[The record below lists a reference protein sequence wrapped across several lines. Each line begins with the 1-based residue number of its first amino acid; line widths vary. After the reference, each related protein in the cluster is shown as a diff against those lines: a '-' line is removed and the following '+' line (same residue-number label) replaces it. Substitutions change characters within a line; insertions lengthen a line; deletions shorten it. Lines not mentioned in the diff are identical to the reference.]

1 MLRLPL
7 RVKLGALSALLLLA
21 AALVVVGLVSW
32 RQDSLAQSV
41 GGDASWHAYK
51 LDRDVVQLR
60 NYLAQP
66 DADQAG
72 LSLRFEL
79 FYSRLNLL
87 RGGGDITDLLGAIPA
102 AQRLLGEIDGRI
114 EALDDEIRA
123 LESLAPPQRH
133 ALDGQLETLAN
144 RTERLVIAINGH
156 LAETTT
162 RERSQ
167 LQRLYVLLLVLILA
181 MSLSATLVSLI
192 LFREARDNAAARR
205 ELETLSRELEA
216 TARQAE
222 SASQAKSEFLAT
234 VSHEIRTPLN
244 GVIGMSDLLMEQRL
258 DGAARQYAATIHD
271 SAGLL
276 LELINDLLD
285 FSKIE
290 AGRLELEQ
298 RPLALGEVVDG
309 VMALL
314 APRAEARGVALHTR
328 LDAGLPP
335 RVLADSGRLRQVLL
349 NLVSNAVKFT
359 AKGEI
364 RLEVRQERPGLI
376 RFEVVDT
383 GPGIAPEQ
391 LSRIFEPFRQ
401 GDASTARRFGG
412 TGLGLAIC
420 RRLVGAMGGTI
431 EVASE
436 PGLGSRFWFLL
447 PLESVAEPEPMPF
460 AVARSPRRVD
470 LASTRLLVVEDNP
483 VNQQV
488 ARAMLERLGCSVTI
502 AGSGGSALQ
511 MAAVER
517 FDLVFMDVQM
527 PDMDGLEVTR
537 RLRARPGWTAGVPI
551 VAMTAGGPGGEQAR
565 CLAAGMNGYLT
576 KPLRQERLLEVLLR
590 HLGEQESEVH
600 RVSTPGLIERD
611 ILIDPLTLQGL
622 RESLGQE
629 GLESLVALYAQQA
642 EARVAVLKG
651 ALGEGGDAEQA
662 RHAAHQLKGESSS
675 LGAVK
680 MAGLAAR
687 LERLAQEQDRE
698 AARRLLGEL
707 GPCLAATLAALEGWR
722 ASAWR
727 GRES

>member
-1 MLRLPL
+1 MLSLPL
-7 RVKLGALSALLLLA
+7 RVKLGAISALLLLA

-41 GGDASWHAYK
+41 GGDTSWHAYK

-66 DADQAG
+66 EADRAG
-72 LSLRFEL
+72 LTLRFEL
-79 FYSRLNLL
+79 FYSRLYLM
-87 RGGGDITDLLGAIPA
+87 RGGGDISELLTSIPA
-102 AQRLLGEIDGRI
+102 ASALLDQIEQRID
-114 EALDDEIRA
+114 ELDRLIQA
-123 LESLAPPQRH
+123 LEGLQESDRH
-133 ALDGQLETLAN
+133 ALDRHLDTLGN

-156 LAETTT
+156 LADTAT
-162 RERSQ
+162 RERGQ
-167 LQRLYVLLLVLILA
+167 LQRLYALLLVLILA
-181 MSLSATLVSLI
+181 MSLSAMLVALI

-205 ELETLSRELEA
+205 DLEALSRELEA

-244 GVIGMSDLLMEQRL
+244 GVIGMSDVLLEHRL
-258 DGAARQYAATIHD
+258 EGSARHCAATIHD

-298 RPLALGEVVDG
+298 RALALDELVDRVV
-309 VMALL
+309 ALL
-314 APRAEARGVALHTR
+314 APRAEARGVALLTH
-328 LDAGLPP
+328 LDPQLPE
-335 RVLADSGRLRQVLL
+335 RVLADPGRLRQVLI

-359 AKGEI
+359 EQGEV
-364 RLEVRQERPGLI
+364 RLEVRSEGMGRV

-383 GPGIAPEQ
+383 GCGIAPEQ

-420 RRLVGAMGGTI
+420 RRLVEAMGGRV

-436 PGLGSRFWFLL
+436 PGVGSRFWFVL
-447 PLESVAEPEPMPF
+447 PLTTAEGPAPAPPM
-460 AVARSPRRVD
+460 ARGSRRAD
-470 LASTRLLVVEDNP
+470 LHSAHLLVVEDNP

-502 AGSGGSALQ
+502 AGSGAAALQ
-511 MAAVER
+511 LAAAGR
-517 FDLVFMDVQM
+517 FDLIFMDIQM

-537 RLRARPGWTAGVPI
+537 RLRARDGWAAGMPI

-576 KPLRQERLLEVLLR
+576 KPLRQELLLEALIRYLADGAPPSRTNGGGMGAGRDCLVDPLMLQALR
-590 HLGEQESEVH
+590 DSLGE
-600 RVSTPGLIERD
+600 
-611 ILIDPLTLQGL
+611 
-622 RESLGQE
+622 E
-629 GLESLVALYAQQA
+629 GLASLVELFGALA
-642 EARVAVLKG
+642 ESRLVSLER
-651 ALGEGGDAEQA
+651 ALGEGDLIEA

-680 MAGLAAR
+680 VAGLATR
-687 LERLAQEQDRE
+687 LERLANEGDGM
-698 AARRLLGEL
+698 AARALLNEL
-707 GPCLAATLAALEGWR
+707 SSCLAATLAALTAWR
-722 ASAWR
+722 APSAL
-727 GRES
+727 

>member
-7 RVKLGALSALLLLA
+7 RVKLGAISALLLLA

-66 DADQAG
+66 DADHAG
-72 LSLRFEL
+72 LALRFEL
-79 FYSRLNLL
+79 FYSRLFLM
-87 RGGGDITDLLGAIPA
+87 RGGGDITELLATIPA
-102 AQRLLGEIDGRI
+102 ASALLDEIEQRIDALDLMI
-114 EALDDEIRA
+114 DALEALH
-123 LESLAPPQRH
+123 ESDRL
-133 ALDGQLETLAN
+133 ALDQHLDTLGN

-156 LAETTT
+156 LAETAT
-162 RERSQ
+162 RERGQ
-167 LQRLYVLLLVLILA
+167 LQRLYALLLVLILA
-181 MSLSATLVSLI
+181 MSLSAMLVALI

-205 ELETLSRELEA
+205 DLEVLSRELEA

-222 SASQAKSEFLAT
+222 SANQAKSEFLAT

-244 GVIGMSDLLMEQRL
+244 GVIGMSDVLLEHRL
-258 DGAARQYAATIHD
+258 EGEARQCVTTIHD

-298 RPLALGEVVDG
+298 RAMALDELVDG
-309 VMALL
+309 VVALL
-314 APRAEARGVALHTR
+314 APRAEARGVALRTR
-328 LDAGLPP
+328 LDPQLPA
-335 RVLADSGRLRQVLL
+335 RVLADPGRLRQVLI

-359 AKGEI
+359 AQGEI
-364 RLEVRQERPGLI
+364 RLEVSAEGGGRF

-383 GPGIAPEQ
+383 GCGIAPEQ
-391 LSRIFEPFRQ
+391 LTRIFEPFRQ
-401 GDASTARRFGG
+401 GNASTARRFGG

-420 RRLVGAMGGTI
+420 RRLVEAMGGRI

-436 PGLGSRFWFLL
+436 PGVGSRFWFVLSLATAEAPDPDAL
-447 PLESVAEPEPMPF
+447 PA
-460 AVARSPRRVD
+460 AGRSRHLD
-470 LASTRLLVVEDNP
+470 LQSTHLLVVEDNP

-488 ARAMLERLGCSVTI
+488 ARAMLERLGCSVTM
-502 AGSGGSALQ
+502 AGSGAAALQ
-511 MAAVER
+511 LAAAGR
-517 FDLVFMDVQM
+517 FDLIFMDIQM

-537 RLRARPGWTAGVPI
+537 RLRARDGWESRVPI

-576 KPLRQERLLEVLLR
+576 KPLRQEELLEALFR
-590 HLGEQESEVH
+590 HLSGGGAHEPVRAAVPAS
-600 RVSTPGLIERD
+600 GRD
-611 ILIDPLTLQGL
+611 SLIDPLTLQAL
-622 RESLGQE
+622 RDSVGEE
-629 GLESLVALYAQQA
+629 GLASLMVLFCGQV
-642 EARVAVLKG
+642 EARLATLAR
-651 ALGEGGDAEQA
+651 ALGEGDLQEAQ
-662 RHAAHQLKGESSS
+662 HAAHQLKGESAS

-680 MAGLAAR
+680 VAGLATR
-687 LERLAQEQDRE
+687 LERLAQSGDRQ
-698 AARRLLGEL
+698 AARGLLGEL
-707 GPCLAATLAALEGWR
+707 KRCLEATMEALQ
-722 ASAWR
+722 AWR
-727 GRES
+727 VPPNR

>member
-7 RVKLGALSALLLLA
+7 RVKLGATSALLLLA

-41 GGDASWHAYK
+41 GGDTSWHAYK

-66 DADQAG
+66 EADRAG

-79 FYSRLNLL
+79 FYSRLYLM
-87 RGGGDITDLLGAIPA
+87 RGGGDISDLLVSIPA
-102 AQRLLGEIDGRI
+102 ASALLDQIEQRI
-114 EALDDEIRA
+114 EELDRTIQA
-123 LESLAPPQRH
+123 LEALQVSDRH
-133 ALDGQLETLAN
+133 ALDRQLDTLGN

-156 LAETTT
+156 LAETAT
-162 RERSQ
+162 RERGQ
-167 LQRLYVLLLVLILA
+167 LQRLYALLLLLILA
-181 MSLSATLVSLI
+181 MSLSAMLVALI

-205 ELETLSRELEA
+205 DLEALSRELEA

-244 GVIGMSDLLMEQRL
+244 GVIGMSDVLLEHRL
-258 DGAARQYAATIHD
+258 EGSARHCAATIHD

-298 RPLALGEVVDG
+298 RVLALNDLVDG
-309 VMALL
+309 VVALL
-314 APRAEARGVALHTR
+314 APRAEARGVALLTS
-328 LDAGLPP
+328 LDPQLPE
-335 RVLADSGRLRQVLL
+335 RVLADPGRLRQVLI

-359 AKGEI
+359 EQGKI
-364 RLEVRQERPGLI
+364 SLEVCPEGSERV

-383 GPGIAPEQ
+383 GCGIAPEQ

-420 RRLVGAMGGTI
+420 RRLVEAMGGRI

-436 PGLGSRFWFLL
+436 PEVGSRFWFVL
-447 PLESVAEPEPMPF
+447 PLTTAEDPGPLALPSV
-460 AVARSPRRVD
+460 RGSRRMD
-470 LASTRLLVVEDNP
+470 LQGVHLLVVEDNLI
-483 VNQQV
+483 NQQV
-488 ARAMLERLGCSVTI
+488 ARAMLERLGCRVTI
-502 AGSGGSALQ
+502 AGSGAAALQ
-511 MAAVER
+511 LVEAGR
-517 FDLVFMDVQM
+517 FDLIFMDIQM

-537 RLRARPGWTAGVPI
+537 RLRARNGWAADVPI
-551 VAMTAGGPGGEQAR
+551 VAMTAGGPGGERAR

-576 KPLRQERLLEVLLR
+576 KPLRQELLLESLSRYLADGAVISPADGASAAAGRDSLL
-590 HLGEQESEVH
+590 
-600 RVSTPGLIERD
+600 D
-611 ILIDPLTLQGL
+611 MLTLQAL
-622 RESLGQE
+622 RDSMGEE
-629 GLESLVALYAQQA
+629 GLASLVDLFEGQA
-642 EARVAVLKG
+642 ESRLASLAC
-651 ALGEGGDAEQA
+651 ALDEGNLQEA

-680 MAGLAAR
+680 VAGLATR
-687 LERLAQEQDRE
+687 LERLVSEGDKM
-698 AARRLLGEL
+698 AASALMNKLSS
-707 GPCLAATLAALEGWR
+707 CVAATLDALEAWR
-722 ASAWR
+722 APVGPLR
-727 GRES
+727 

>member
-7 RVKLGALSALLLLA
+7 RVKLGAISALLLLA

-41 GGDASWHAYK
+41 GGDTSWHAYK

-66 DADQAG
+66 EADRAG
-72 LSLRFEL
+72 LTLRFEL
-79 FYSRLNLL
+79 FHSRLYLM
-87 RGGGDITDLLGAIPA
+87 RGGGDITELLASIPA
-102 AQRLLGEIDGRI
+102 ASALLEQIEQRID
-114 EALDDEIRA
+114 ELDRLILA
-123 LESLAPPQRH
+123 LEVLRESDRH
-133 ALDGQLETLAN
+133 ALDRHLDTLGN

-156 LAETTT
+156 LAESAT
-162 RERSQ
+162 RERVQ
-167 LQRLYVLLLVLILA
+167 LQRLYALLLVLILA
-181 MSLSATLVSLI
+181 MSLSAMLVALI

-205 ELETLSRELEA
+205 DLETLSRELEA

-244 GVIGMSDLLMEQRL
+244 GVIGMSDVLLEHRL
-258 DGAARQYAATIHD
+258 EGSARHCAATIHD
-271 SAGLL
+271 SAVLL

-290 AGRLELEQ
+290 SGRLELEQ
-298 RPLALGEVVDG
+298 RALALDELVDG
-309 VMALL
+309 VVALL
-314 APRAEARGVALHTR
+314 APRAEARGVVLMTH
-328 LDAGLPP
+328 LDPQLPE
-335 RVLADSGRLRQVLL
+335 RVLADPGRLRQVLI

-359 AKGEI
+359 EEGEI
-364 RLEVRQERPGLI
+364 RLEVRPEGNGRV

-383 GPGIAPEQ
+383 GCGIAPEQ

-420 RRLVGAMGGTI
+420 RRLVEAMGGRV

-436 PGLGSRFWFLL
+436 PGVGSRFWFVLTLATAEGPAPAL
-447 PLESVAEPEPMPF
+447 PMTRGSRRKDL
-460 AVARSPRRVD
+460 RS
-470 LASTRLLVVEDNP
+470 AHLLVVEDNP

-488 ARAMLERLGCSVTI
+488 ARAMLERLGCSVAI
-502 AGSGGSALQ
+502 AGSGAAALQ
-511 MAAVER
+511 LAAAGR
-517 FDLVFMDVQM
+517 FDLIFMDIQM

-537 RLRARPGWTAGVPI
+537 RLRARDGWAAEVPI

-576 KPLRQERLLEVLLR
+576 KPLRQELLLEALIR
-590 HLGEQESEVH
+590 YLGDGEL
-600 RVSTPGLIERD
+600 STRTIGAGTAAGCDSLV
-611 ILIDPLTLQGL
+611 DPLTLQAL
-622 RESLGQE
+622 RDSLGEE
-629 GLESLVALYAQQA
+629 GLASLVALFVGQA
-642 EARVAVLKG
+642 ESRLASLER
-651 ALGEGGDAEQA
+651 ALGEDDLKEA

-680 MAGLAAR
+680 VAGLATR
-687 LERLAQEQDRE
+687 LERLASEGDGM
-698 AARRLLGEL
+698 AARALLEEL
-707 GPCLAATLAALEGWR
+707 ASCLAATLTALTAWR
-722 ASAWR
+722 APSAL
-727 GRES
+727 

>member
-21 AALVVVGLVSW
+21 AALLVVGLVSW

-66 DADQAG
+66 DADRPG

-79 FYSRLNLL
+79 FYSRLTLL
-87 RGGGDITDLLGAIPA
+87 RGGGDITDLLGDIPA
-102 AQRLLGEIDGRI
+102 AQRLLGEVGERI
-114 EALDDEIRA
+114 EALDAEIRA
-123 LESLAPPQRH
+123 LAALDQPQRH
-133 ALDGQLETLAN
+133 ALDRQLETLAN

-162 RERSQ
+162 RERRQ
-167 LQRLYVLLLVLILA
+167 LQRLFALLLVLILA

-258 DGAARQYAATIHD
+258 EGVSRQYVATIHD

-298 RPLALGEVVDG
+298 RPLILAELVEGVV
-309 VMALL
+309 ALL
-314 APRAEARGVALHTR
+314 APRAEARGVTLHTR
-328 LDAGLPP
+328 LDPGLPE

-359 AKGEI
+359 HQGEI
-364 RLEVRQERPGLI
+364 CLEVRLERPGLV

-383 GPGIAPEQ
+383 GRGIAPEQ
-391 LSRIFEPFRQ
+391 LTRIFEPFRQ

-420 RRLVGAMGGTI
+420 RRLVEAMGGAI
-431 EVASE
+431 QVASE
-436 PGLGSRFWFLL
+436 PGVGSRFWFVL
-447 PLESVAEPEPMPF
+447 PLEPAQAPGPLPSA
-460 AVARSPRRVD
+460 AARPSRRVD
-470 LASTRLLVVEDNP
+470 LTSAHLLVVEDNA

-488 ARAMLERLGCSVTI
+488 ARAMLERLGCTVTI
-502 AGSGGSALQ
+502 AGSGGSAL
-511 MAAVER
+511 AVVATRR
-517 FDLVFMDVQM
+517 FDLIFMDVQM

-537 RLRARPGWTAGVPI
+537 RLRARQGWTASVPI

-576 KPLRQERLLEVLLR
+576 KPLRQELLLEMLLR
-590 HLGEQESEVH
+590 HLGEQEMTAPSAGAPELA
-600 RVSTPGLIERD
+600 GRD
-611 ILIDPLTLQGL
+611 SLVDPQTLQGL
-622 RESLGQE
+622 RDSLGQA
-629 GLESLVALYAQQA
+629 GLESLVALYAEQA
-642 EARVAVLKG
+642 EARVASLER
-651 ALGEGGDAEQA
+651 ALGQDGEAGQA

-680 MAGLAAR
+680 VAGLAAR
-687 LERLAQEQDRE
+687 LERLAQEGNLV
-698 AARRLLGEL
+698 AARGLLGEL

-722 ASAWR
+722 TSSWR
-727 GRES
+727 GTGS

>member
-7 RVKLGALSALLLLA
+7 RVKLGAISALLLLA

-41 GGDASWHAYK
+41 GGDTSWHAYK

-66 DADQAG
+66 EADRAG
-72 LSLRFEL
+72 LRLRFEL
-79 FYSRLNLL
+79 FYSRLYLM
-87 RGGGDITDLLGAIPA
+87 RGGGDISELLASIPA
-102 AQRLLGEIDGRI
+102 ASALLDQIEQRI
-114 EALDDEIRA
+114 EALDSLIEA
-123 LESLAPPQRH
+123 LEALQESDRH
-133 ALDGQLETLAN
+133 TLDRHLDTLGN

-156 LAETTT
+156 LADTAT
-162 RERSQ
+162 RERGQ
-167 LQRLYVLLLVLILA
+167 LQRLYALLLVLILA
-181 MSLSATLVSLI
+181 MSLSAMLVALI

-205 ELETLSRELEA
+205 DLETLSRELEA

-244 GVIGMSDLLMEQRL
+244 GVIGMSDVLLEHRL
-258 DGAARQYAATIHD
+258 EESARQCVATIHD

-298 RPLALGEVVDG
+298 RALALNELADG
-309 VMALL
+309 VVALL
-314 APRAEARGVALHTR
+314 APRAEARGVALLTH
-328 LDAGLPP
+328 LDPQLPE
-335 RVLADSGRLRQVLL
+335 RVLADPGRLRQVLI

-359 AKGEI
+359 EQGEI
-364 RLEVRQERPGLI
+364 RLEVRAEGDGRV

-383 GPGIAPEQ
+383 GCGIAPEQ

-420 RRLVGAMGGTI
+420 RRLVEAMGGSI
-431 EVASE
+431 ELASE
-436 PGLGSRFWFLL
+436 PGVGSRFWFVLSLATAEGPGPATL
-447 PLESVAEPEPMPF
+447 PA
-460 AVARSPRRVD
+460 ARYARRVD
-470 LASTRLLVVEDNP
+470 LQRAQLLVVEDNP

-488 ARAMLERLGCSVTI
+488 ARAMLERLGCSVTM
-502 AGSGGSALQ
+502 AGSGAAALQ
-511 MAAVER
+511 LAAAGR
-517 FDLVFMDVQM
+517 FDLIFMDIQM

-537 RLRARPGWTAGVPI
+537 RLRARDGLAAAVPI

-576 KPLRQERLLEVLLR
+576 KPLRQELLLEALFRYLAEGAPTSRTSGV
-590 HLGEQESEVH
+590 G
-600 RVSTPGLIERD
+600 TAAGRD
-611 ILIDPLTLQGL
+611 SLVDPLTLQAL
-622 RESLGQE
+622 RDSLGEE
-629 GLESLVALYAQQA
+629 GLASLVDLFGDQA
-642 EARVAVLKG
+642 ESRLASLKR
-651 ALGEGGDAEQA
+651 ALDSVDLADAQ
-662 RHAAHQLKGESSS
+662 HAAHQLKGESSS

-680 MAGLAAR
+680 VAGLATR
-687 LERLAQEQDRE
+687 LERLANEGDRV
-698 AARRLLGEL
+698 AARALLNEL
-707 GPCLAATLAALEGWR
+707 SSCVAASLAALEAWR
-722 ASAWR
+722 APSAL
-727 GRES
+727 